1 MFNNYQTKEF
11 IFKERNAIII
21 FPKCK
26 PNGKMIL
33 KTEYLDAFPDFDIS
47 MLERGYYLIHIYH
60 HTRWASDEEN
70 NIMADF
76 VRYCSKELG
85 TDKKCILEG
94 MSCGGLQAVKFAEEY
109 PELVSVMYLD
119 APVLNILSM
128 AGLGECRNQVV
139 GQCWREI
146 VSTYNVDRSTIINF
160 RKSPID
166 NMTPLIENNIPI
178 IMLYGNADDVVIYEE
193 NGKVLENYYKQ
204 HGGNIKVIS
213 RSMCGHHPHGLTDP
227 TPIIDFIENNI
238 N

>member
-109 PELVSVMYLD
+109 PERVSVMYLH

-139 GQCWREI
+139 GQCWR
-146 VSTYNVDRSTIINF
+146 NR
-160 RKSPID
+160 
-166 NMTPLIENNIPI
+166 
-178 IMLYGNADDVVIYEE
+178 IYI
-193 NGKVLENYYKQ
+193 Q
-204 HGGNIKVIS
+204 
-213 RSMCGHHPHGLTDP
+213 CG
-227 TPIIDFIENNI
+227 
-238 N
+238 